1 MDIETNIKLFE
12 SEMAKIDKSSRPG
25 VDALMDYIRNSDMYT
40 APSSTR
46 FHLSV
51 KGGLLQHSLNV
62 LKVLRSLLH
71 DNGDGTY
78 SYLVCGE
85 DLGDAYRVSEDSV
98 IIIALLHDICK
109 TRFYKE
115 EERWRKDE
123 NGQWER
129 YSTYS
134 IDDKSPLGHGEKSA
148 LMIQQFM
155 PLKPVELYAI
165 RWHMGFSDDNT
176 NTFSKA
182 VDLFPIIWAVHSA
195 DMMATHFIETEN
207 IV

>member
-1 MDIETNIKLFE
+1 MDIDANIERFE
-12 SEMAKIDKSSRPG
+12 KEMSKIDRDSRPG
-25 VDALMDYIRNSDMYT
+25 IEKLMDYIRKSDMYT

-51 KGGLLQHSLNV
+51 RGGLLQHSLNV
-62 LKVLRSLLH
+62 LNVLRSLLH

-78 SYLVCGE
+78 TYLVCGE
-85 DLGDAYRVSEDSV
+85 DLGERFHISEESV
-98 IIIALLHDICK
+98 IIIALLHDLCK

-115 EERWRKDE
+115 DERWRKDE
-123 NGQWER
+123 NGQWEK
-129 YSTYS
+129 YNTYT
-134 IDDKSPLGHGEKSA
+134 IDDQSPLGHGEKSA

-155 PLKPVELYAI
+155 PLEPVELYAI

-182 VDLFPIIWAVHSA
+182 VDLYPIVWAVHCA
-195 DMMATHFIETEN
+195 DMMATHFIEDQFK
-207 IV
+207 